1 LTQTQASE
9 VLTTILSSR
18 QTAARDHF
26 LRLAVDYAH
35 IRAEWAL
42 GSREDRA
49 GRNVGRTAAHN
60 AMIAACDALAL
71 AMDEAGEDGSWRP
84 DVGSDRRD
92 VGDFA
97 CQVHCLLGIAAR

>member
-1 LTQTQASE
+1 LTQNQAAE
-9 VLTTILSSR
+9 ILTTILSSR
-18 QTAARDHF
+18 RAEARDMF

-42 GSREDRA
+42 GSRGERA
-49 GRNVGRTAAHN
+49 GRNAGRTAAHD
-60 AMIAACDALAL
+60 AMIAACDALAQ
-71 AMDEAGEDGSWRP
+71 AMGEAGEDDSWRP
-84 DVGSDRRD
+84 DVGADRRE